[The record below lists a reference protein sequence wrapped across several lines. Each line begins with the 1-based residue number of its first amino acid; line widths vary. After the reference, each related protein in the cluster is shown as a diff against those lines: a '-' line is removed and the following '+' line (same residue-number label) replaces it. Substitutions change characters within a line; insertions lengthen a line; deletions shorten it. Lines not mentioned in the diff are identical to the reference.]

1 MPAKTAKAPAK
12 KARTAKLVKTAKEAK
27 TAKTA
32 KLVKTTK
39 KAKTAKLIPL
49 GDRILVKQVRQDEVR
64 ASGLVIPDTARE
76 KPQIGE
82 VLAVGPGRLDDNGK
96 RMPMD
101 VKAGNRVLYAKYT
114 GQEVPRG
121 VLGAEDEEFLVLKE
135 SDILARLG

>member
-1 MPAKTAKAPAK
+1 MPAKTAKASAK
-12 KARTAKLVKTAKEAK
+12 KAR
-27 TAKTA
+27 
-32 KLVKTTK
+32 TTK
-39 KAKTAKLIPL
+39 KAKTAKTARLVRTTRRAKTAKLVPL

-76 KPQIGE
+76 KPQMGQ

-101 VKAGNRVLYAKYT
+101 VKAGDRVLYAKYT
-114 GQEVPRG
+114 GQDVPRG

>member
-1 MPAKTAKAPAK
+1 MPAKTVKASAK
-12 KARTAKLVKTAKEAK
+12 KARTTKKAKTAKTARTAKLVKTARRP
-27 TAKTA
+27 KTA
-32 KLVKTTK
+32 KLV
-39 KAKTAKLIPL
+39 PL
-49 GDRILVKQVRQDEVR
+49 GDRILVKQARQDEVR

-76 KPQIGE
+76 KPQMGE

-101 VKAGNRVLYAKYT
+101 VKAGNRGLYAKYT